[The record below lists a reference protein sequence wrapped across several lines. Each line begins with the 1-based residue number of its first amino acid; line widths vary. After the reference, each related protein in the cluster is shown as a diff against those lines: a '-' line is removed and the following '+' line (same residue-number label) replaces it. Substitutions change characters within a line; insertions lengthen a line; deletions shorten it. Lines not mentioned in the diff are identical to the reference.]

1 MAIESTS
8 MSSLLAKLDAA
19 RAALA
24 QGPAAASST
33 SGASSTSSVAGQ
45 AAAGGVDFA
54 ALLRKS
60 LAVVDQTQA
69 QAMTLADRFQ
79 TGDSKVTLEETMI
92 ALAKANV
99 SFQQLVQVRNRMISA
114 YHDVMNMQI

>member
-1 MAIESTS
+1 MPIDPVS
-8 MSSLLAKLDAA
+8 MNTLLAKLDAA

-24 QGPAAASST
+24 SGPAAASGT
-33 SGASSTSSVAGQ
+33 
-45 AAAGGVDFA
+45 AAATPAAGPASAKAVDFG
-54 ALLRKS
+54 ALLKQS
-60 LAVVDQTQA
+60 LAAADQTQQ

-79 TGDSKVTLEETMI
+79 VGDSKVTLEETMV

>member
-1 MAIESTS
+1 
-8 MSSLLAKLDAA
+8 
-19 RAALA
+19 
-24 QGPAAASST
+24 
-33 SGASSTSSVAGQ
+33 
-45 AAAGGVDFA
+45 
-54 ALLRKS
+54 LRKS